1 MEKIIDSDE
10 EITEK
15 NVRNQ
20 DVLSEEELLNTLS
33 MNSYKERINNILGK
47 EYSYLFFDYFENIF
61 HSNIRD
67 KISAPLTNFLNKL
80 NNKEDSFWMRIYKS
94 IKFYSK
100 ENVPILV
107 AKYFILK
114 ADIEFKFIYS
124 ESKKYTNHPLKF
136 IKVYIKKMKKIN
148 NKKLKELKYNSLNEE
163 FQSLRLNHIRPNLSK
178 KSLLRPRIK
187 QSHRLLSFDN
197 DNEEKNSNSSRKE
210 EDIKIKKQMRAKI
223 MKQIHQMKIN
233 SIREVEIA
241 NKLQNKQKKKYGGI
255 QSRFFDMYKKQER
268 ILQIINSKSIQKL
281 YNNNLYN
288 SKNSLN
294 TMNFSKLSYLH
305 SKENNYSK
313 KSTPYYSKH
322 FSDLLDNKS
331 TNTLYYSLTQNNS
344 KNINSHKNL
353 MALNRVDSNENIKY
367 NKYQGKRNLFNLKNK
382 FKINDYLRKNNI
394 FSSSK
399 KNNNDINRLVLSDI
413 YKYDKSY
420 VMTNFSDTKKRARSG
435 INRKKSYIRSVINKL
450 EKKRNK
456 EFLENLNYD
465 KDSYNNKIFEL
476 FKNTECL

>member
-20 DVLSEEELLNTLS
+20 DVLSEEEILNTLS

-47 EYSYLFFDYFENIF
+47 EYSYLFFDYFENIYY
-61 HSNIRD
+61 SKIRD
-67 KISAPLTNFLNKL
+67 KISAPLTNYLNKL
-80 NNKEDSFWMRIYKS
+80 NSKEDSFWMKIYKS

-100 ENVPILV
+100 ENVPILI
-107 AKYFILK
+107 AKYFLSK
-114 ADIEFKFIYS
+114 ADVEFKFIYS
-124 ESKKYTNHPLKF
+124 ESKKYTNYPFKF
-136 IKVYIKKMKKIN
+136 INVYIKKMKKVN

-163 FQSLRLNHIRPNLSK
+163 SQTRRLNHMRSFLSK
-178 KSLLRPRIK
+178 KSVLRPRVK
-187 QSHRLLSFDN
+187 QSHRLLSFEN
-197 DNEEKNSNSSRKE
+197 DNEEKNSNSSTKE
-210 EDIKIKKQMRAKI
+210 EDIKTKKQMRAKI

-268 ILQIINSKSIQKL
+268 VLQILNSKSIHKL

-288 SKNSLN
+288 SKNSIN
-294 TMNFSKLSYLH
+294 TINNSKLSFLN

-313 KSTPYYSKH
+313 KSNPYYSKH

-331 TNTLYYSLTQNNS
+331 SNILYNSNTQSNS
-344 KNINSHKNL
+344 KNINSYKNL
-353 MALNRVDSNENIKY
+353 MTFNRVDSNEHIQL
-367 NKYQGKRNLFNLKNK
+367 NKYQGKKNLFNLKNK
-382 FKINDYLRKNNI
+382 FKFNDFRKNKA
-394 FSSSK
+394 FSSLK

-420 VMTNFSDTKKRARSG
+420 VMTNTSDTKKRVSSG
-435 INRKKSYIRSVINKL
+435 IKRKKNYIKSIINRL
-450 EKKRNK
+450 ERKRNQ
-456 EFLENLNYD
+456 EFLDKLNYD
-465 KDSYNNKIFEL
+465 KNSYNNKIFEL
-476 FKNTECL
+476 FKNTECI

>member
-20 DVLSEEELLNTLS
+20 DVLSEEEILNTLS
-33 MNSYKERINNILGK
+33 MDSYKERINNIIGK
-47 EYSYLFFDYFENIF
+47 EYSYLFFDYFENIY
-61 HSNIRD
+61 HSKIRD

-80 NNKEDSFWMRIYKS
+80 DSKEDSFWMRIYKS

-100 ENVPILV
+100 ENVPILI

-124 ESKKYTNHPLKF
+124 ESKKYTNHPFKF
-136 IKVYIKKMKKIN
+136 INVYIKKMKRIN
-148 NKKLKELKYNSLNEE
+148 NKKLKELKITSLNEG
-163 FQSLRLNHIRPNLSK
+163 SRTRRLNHIRSFLSK
-178 KSLLRPRIK
+178 KSLIRPRFK
-187 QSHRLLSFDN
+187 QSNKLLSF
-197 DNEEKNSNSSRKE
+197 DNEEKNSNSITKE
-210 EDIKIKKQMRAKI
+210 EDIKNKKQMRAKI

-233 SIREVEIA
+233 SIKEVEIA

-255 QSRFFDMYKKQER
+255 QSRFFDIYKKQDR
-268 ILQIINSKSIQKL
+268 ILQILNSKSILKI

-288 SKNSLN
+288 SKNSIN
-294 TMNFSKLSYLH
+294 TMNNSKLSYLY

-313 KSTPYYSKH
+313 KSTPYFSKH
-322 FSDLLDNKS
+322 FSDLLESKS
-331 TNTLYYSLTQNNS
+331 SNTLYYSKTQSNS

-353 MALNRVDSNENIKY
+353 MVFNRVDSNEFIKY
-367 NKYQGKRNLFNLKNK
+367 NEYQSKKSLFNLKNK
-382 FKINDYLRKNNI
+382 FKINDYRIKNNI
-394 FSSSK
+394 FSSSD
-399 KNNNDINRLVLSDI
+399 KNNNDKNKLVLSDL

-420 VMTNFSDTKKRARSG
+420 VRTNTNDTKKRVRSG
-435 INRKKSYIRSVINKL
+435 INRKKNYIKSIINRL

-456 EFLENLNYD
+456 ELLENLNYD

-476 FKNTECL
+476 FKNTECF